1 MLTPPEMKTMEDV
14 SLAQAK
20 DHLEELIER
29 AAKGEDIRISDTK
42 LGTVRLMPVR
52 APDLL
57 APRVTD
63 TMEAFVP
70 LAADRVPGRLK
81 GRMKVPARLMEPMTE
96 EELRDWY
103 GDDA

>member
-1 MLTPPEMKTMEDV
+1 V
-14 SLAQAK
+14 
-20 DHLEELIER
+20 IER
-29 AAKGEDIRISDTK
+29 AARGEDIRISDIK
-42 LGTVRLMPVR
+42 LGTVRLTPIR

-63 TMEAFVP
+63 TMEPFVP
-70 LAADRVPGRLK
+70 LAKDRTPGRLK
-81 GRMKVPARLMEPMTE
+81 GKMRVPARLMEPTTD